1 MSKLFLPLFAIAI
14 LFVGGA
20 SASAQ
25 GRFAWDGRDRDP
37 NLPAR
42 QKPRLA
48 KAAPNPNIE
57 RKRVLATLDPRS
69 SVWRA
74 LKDEIDAE
82 DDRYLNSKLS
92 ICRNCLPVEPVMSSH
107 GVSR

>member
-1 MSKLFLPLFAIAI
+1 MSKFFLPFFAIAI
-14 LFVGGA
+14 LLAGCA

-37 NLPAR
+37 NLPVR

-57 RKRVLATLDPRS
+57 RKRVLATLDSRS
-69 SVWRA
+69 SEWRA
-74 LKDEIDAE
+74 LKAEIDAE

-92 ICRNCLPVEPVMSSH
+92 ICPSCLPAKPQPPTVT
-107 GVSR
+107 R

>member
-1 MSKLFLPLFAIAI
+1 MSRFFLPLFAIAA
-14 LFVGGA
+14 LFIGCA

-25 GRFAWDGRDRDP
+25 GRYAWDGRDRDP
-37 NLPAR
+37 NLASR

-69 SVWRA
+69 SEWRA
-74 LKDEIDAE
+74 LKSEIDAE
-82 DDRYLNSKLS
+82 DDKYLNAKLS
-92 ICRNCLPVEPVMSSH
+92 ICRNCGPAKPPSPSTVT
-107 GVSR
+107 R

>member
-92 ICRNCLPVEPVMSSH
+92 ICRNCLPVEPVTSSH
-107 GVSR
+107 GLSR

>member
-14 LFVGGA
+14 LIVGYA
-20 SASAQ
+20 PASAQ

-37 NLPAR
+37 NLPPR

-48 KAAPNPNIE
+48 KAAPDPNIE

-69 SVWRA
+69 RDWRV
-74 LKDEIDAE
+74 LKGEIDAE

-92 ICRNCLPVEPVMSSH
+92 ICPSCLPAKSASP
-107 GVSR
+107 SR

>member
-1 MSKLFLPLFAIAI
+1 MSKFFLPLFAIAV
-14 LFVGGA
+14 LLVGYG

-37 NLPAR
+37 NLPVR
-42 QKPRLA
+42 QKPRVT

-57 RKRVLATLDPRS
+57 RKRVLAALDPRS
-69 SVWRA
+69 SEWRA
-74 LKDEIDAE
+74 LKAEVDAE

-92 ICRNCLPVEPVMSSH
+92 ICPSCLPAKPQSP
-107 GVSR
+107 SR

>member
-1 MSKLFLPLFAIAI
+1 MSRFFLPLFAIAI
-14 LFVGGA
+14 LFVGYA
-20 SASAQ
+20 PTSAQ

-37 NLPAR
+37 NLPPR

-69 SVWRA
+69 KEWRA
-74 LKDEIDAE
+74 LKGEIDAE

-92 ICRNCLPVEPVMSSH
+92 ICPSCLPAKPASP
-107 GVSR
+107 SR

>member
-1 MSKLFLPLFAIAI
+1 MSKLFLPLFALAI
-14 LFVGGA
+14 LLVGCV

-37 NLPAR
+37 NLPSR
-42 QKPRLA
+42 HKHRLA

-69 SVWRA
+69 SEWRT
-74 LKDEIDAE
+74 LKGEIDAE
-82 DDRYLNSKLS
+82 DDRYLNRKLS
-92 ICRNCLPVEPVMSSH
+92 ICRNCLPAKPVTTSP
-107 GVSR
+107 GASR

>member
-1 MSKLFLPLFAIAI
+1 MSRFFLPVVAIAV
-14 LFVGGA
+14 LLLGCA

-25 GRFAWDGRDRDP
+25 GRFSWDGRDRDP
-37 NLPAR
+37 NLPVR

-48 KAAPNPNIE
+48 KAAPDPNIE

-69 SVWRA
+69 SEWRA
-74 LKDEIDAE
+74 LKAEIDAE

-92 ICRNCLPVEPVMSSH
+92 ICPSCLPAKPQSPSTVT
-107 GVSR
+107 R

>member
-14 LFVGGA
+14 LLVWSV

-37 NLPAR
+37 NLPSH
-42 QKPRLA
+42 QKPRVA
-48 KAAPNPNIE
+48 KAAPDPNIE

-69 SVWRA
+69 SEWRA
-74 LKDEIDAE
+74 LKGEIDAE
-82 DDRYLNSKLS
+82 DDRYLNRKLS
-92 ICRNCLPVEPVMSSH
+92 ICPSCLPAKPQSPSTVT
-107 GVSR
+107 R

>member
-1 MSKLFLPLFAIAI
+1 MSRLSLPLLAMAI
-14 LFVGGA
+14 LLVGYA

-25 GRFAWDGRDRDP
+25 GRYAWDGRDRDP
-37 NLPAR
+37 NLRSR

-69 SVWRA
+69 SEWRA
-74 LKDEIDAE
+74 LKGEIDAE
-82 DDRYLNSKLS
+82 DDRYLNRKLS
-92 ICRNCLPVEPVMSSH
+92 ICRNCLPAKPPSP
-107 GVSR
+107 SR